1 MRALLC
7 VRLRRL
13 LYLPLSARPSS
24 SSSSSSGGTHEIPTL
39 YSFLQPSI
47 FAPRPRPQPPPPPP
61 PPPAPGPAPKSLP
74 VADAAAVE
82 ESLLT
87 AAVEGRSDDAWLA
100 FKSLAAASLSPSPPA
115 AAALVSHLV
124 ADNHRLGLKRAFAA
138 VVFLLEKSPHASPLP
153 EAALEALFS
162 SLAASGSAA
171 PALALA
177 RALLGCGRRLPA
189 FSAWGL
195 PLIELTRADT
205 GSFAAFLKVFEEAC
219 KLMAEEKSPS
229 VVAVMRPD
237 LAACNAVLD
246 GCCRRLGS
254 VTDAEKVLEIMSAV
268 GVSPDVESFGHL
280 AFFPAALSQFHQ
292 SYFAVEER
300 RVGDGN
306 PFDEECYTEV
316 AQCFVDNGRIRELAQ
331 LIFQA
336 QEIESTHQ
344 LLVVDDSV
352 GFGVVNACVGLG
364 LLNKAHRILDEMTA
378 QGASV
383 GLAIYSPILKA
394 YCKEQ
399 KTAEAAQLVA
409 EINAAGLQ
417 LDAGSYDALIDASM
431 TAHDFQSAF
440 ALFKDMR
447 EARLPDLRTSYLTI
461 MTGLT
466 ENNRPELMASFLDAV
481 VDDPRIEIATH
492 DWNSII
498 HAFCKVG
505 RLEDARRTYR
515 RMLFLLYEPNNQT
528 YLSLINGYLSAEKYF
543 YVLILWTEVRRKG
556 ADFNH
561 ELIDAFLH
569 ALVKG
574 GFFDMAMQVIEKA
587 QESKIFVDKW
597 RHKQA
602 FMETHKKLK
611 VAKLRKR
618 NFRKMEAL
626 IAFKN
631 WAGLNS

>member
-1 MRALLC
+1 ML
-7 VRLRRL
+7 
-13 LYLPLSARPSS
+13 
-24 SSSSSSGGTHEIPTL
+24 
-39 YSFLQPSI
+39 F
-47 FAPRPRPQPPPPPP
+47 
-61 PPPAPGPAPKSLP
+61 
-74 VADAAAVE
+74 
-82 ESLLT
+82 
-87 AAVEGRSDDAWLA
+87 RS
-100 FKSLAAASLSPSPPA
+100 
-115 AAALVSHLV
+115 
-124 ADNHRLGLKRAFAA
+124 
-138 VVFLLEKSPHASPLP
+138 
-153 EAALEALFS
+153 
-162 SLAASGSAA
+162 
-171 PALALA
+171 
-177 RALLGCGRRLPA
+177 
-189 FSAWGL
+189 
-195 PLIELTRADT
+195 
-205 GSFAAFLKVFEEAC
+205 
-219 KLMAEEKSPS
+219 
-229 VVAVMRPD
+229 
-237 LAACNAVLD
+237 
-246 GCCRRLGS
+246 
-254 VTDAEKVLEIMSAV
+254 
-268 GVSPDVESFGHL
+268 
-280 AFFPAALSQFHQ
+280 
-292 SYFAVEER
+292 
-300 RVGDGN
+300 
-306 PFDEECYTEV
+306 
-316 AQCFVDNGRIRELAQ
+316 
-331 LIFQA
+331 
-336 QEIESTHQ
+336 
-344 LLVVDDSV
+344 
-352 GFGVVNACVGLG
+352 
-364 LLNKAHRILDEMTA
+364 
-378 QGASV
+378 
-383 GLAIYSPILKA
+383 
-394 YCKEQ
+394 
-399 KTAEAAQLVA
+399 
-409 EINAAGLQ
+409 LQ

-543 YVLILWTEVRRKG
+543 NVLILWTEVRRKG

-587 QESKIFVDKW
+587 QELKIFVDKW